1 MMAFLA
7 VAREEGEG
15 RNCGNQESGV
25 TGFQE
30 FRISG
35 FQEFR
40 SPITENGKQ
49 KTEVRRRIF
58 SAMINSGFRSRSG
71 WQVNEHR
78 FTAATE
84 NIVPEG

>member
-30 FRISG
+30 FRSSG
-35 FQEFR
+35 VQESDYR
-40 SPITENGKQ
+40 EWKTENRKQ
-49 KTEVRRRIF
+49 KSEGEF
-58 SAMINSGFRSRSG
+58 SR
-71 WQVNEHR
+71 
-78 FTAATE
+78 
-84 NIVPEG
+84 P

>member
-25 TGFQE
+25 TGVQD

-35 FQEFR
+35 VR
-40 SPITENGKQ
+40 LPRMENRKQ
-49 KTEVRRRIF
+49 KTENGRRIF

>member
-30 FRISG
+30 FR
-35 FQEFR
+35 

-49 KTEVRRRIF
+49 KTE
-58 SAMINSGFRSRSG
+58 NRSQKANFLG
-71 WQVNEHR
+71 HDK
-78 FTAATE
+78 
-84 NIVPEG
+84 